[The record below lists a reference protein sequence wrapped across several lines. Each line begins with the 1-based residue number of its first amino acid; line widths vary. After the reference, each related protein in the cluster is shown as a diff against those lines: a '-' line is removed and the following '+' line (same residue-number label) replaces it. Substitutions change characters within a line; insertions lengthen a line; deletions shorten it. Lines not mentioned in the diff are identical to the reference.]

1 MFVDSIILTDFNSN
15 CKNDTYESSFQLI
28 CKFFQMNHEWTI
40 LEYDR
45 VRDKAEE
52 NISKVIIRNQ
62 PLLDHS
68 VLCFRWD
75 FHEMKRW
82 NVSVYH

>member
-1 MFVDSIILTDFNSN
+1 
-15 CKNDTYESSFQLI
+15 
-28 CKFFQMNHEWTI
+28 MNHEWTI

-62 PLLDHS
+62 PLLDLS